1 MTASDDINYYKE
13 FEKKY
18 NCAEKE
24 VKKDVTL
31 VKKDWQKKINKAY
44 KKFEKSQN
52 KEDENELL
60 ELLKHGDKAVNQ
72 ADKDAKKSLKLIKN
86 ILHCQLKKLLKK

>member
-1 MTASDDINYYKE
+1 MTASDDIDYYKE
-13 FEKKY
+13 FEKEY

-24 VKKDVTL
+24 LKKGVTL

-60 ELLKHGDKAVNQ
+60 ELLKQGDKAVNQ
-72 ADKDAKKSLKLIKN
+72 ADKDAKKSLTLIKKK
-86 ILHCQLKKLLKK
+86 LHCQLKKLLKK